1 MVDQLEKNTID
12 RKSVIVSDNYY
23 LTVDNINSADSS
35 SRSPSPNRSIKG
47 LNLFRAISRKIGK
60 NIRKAKEDKCMSS
73 DDDDDSNS
81 SFNSSQRSV
90 NKNQKIECD
99 CQYYYKNE
107 RNNIM
112 VTNKNRN
119 ITFAV
124 DDNNYKKKSEDY
136 QIKSRCLRFSTPC
149 PRHHTSSGSDTYS
162 SNDDSSASN
171 DLEQSSNRNRFSS
184 NDSST
189 SSSSGSYKN
198 STAIVRKVLK
208 SLNLNSRSLS
218 CSSITQMKDMSFND
232 RRELSQK
239 EKRTKKSPQRILR
252 QPASYTY
259 VRGISGLPT
268 HRVVNTRGCYNNQFS
283 RGYC

>member
-1 MVDQLEKNTID
+1 MVDQLEKNVD
-12 RKSVIVSDNYY
+12 RKSVVVSDSYY
-23 LTVDNINSADSS
+23 LTVDNGGSADSS

-73 DDDDDSNS
+73 DDDEDSNS
-81 SFNSSQRSV
+81 SVNSLQRSV

-99 CQYYYKNE
+99 CQYYYKNN
-107 RNNIM
+107 RNDIV
-112 VTNKNRN
+112 VTKNRN

-124 DDNNYKKKSEDY
+124 DDNNYKKKSSEDY

-171 DLEQSSNRNRFSS
+171 DLDQSRNRFSS

-189 SSSSGSYKN
+189 SSSSGSYRN

-218 CSSITQMKDMSFND
+218 CSSISQMKDLSFND
-232 RRELSQK
+232 RRECSTK

-268 HRVVNTRGCYNNQFS
+268 HRVVNTRGCYNNQFT